1 MDPLYAAIAT
11 YALSSAAT
19 IAEVIRAGVNSVDAG
34 QAEAA
39 YSIGLSSRQTF
50 LRIILPQALYQALPN
65 FGNLVIGYLKDT
77 SLAFSIGV
85 MDMSGRGQTLI
96 TLSNHALEVYISLSI
111 IYYLTAVLLEYSFKW
126 IEKRVKKKT
135 PDSRVFSISSYKGEI
150 MMPLDVPFIGTAVM
164 AMLKTI
170 PLTLA
175 MTFFPILFGFIIA
188 IGLTLIRMYH
198 VRFLEPIAK
207 FYVSFSKHP
216 SNFAYY
222 ADLLRHSPIGGF
234 LSKSFGLGISAN
246 KIPVVVFVII
256 ALSFTAGAYLT
267 EILRSGIIAV
277 DIGQMEAAYS
287 VGYTHGQAIRKV
299 LLPQAFMIALPN
311 FTNLCIG
318 FLHTTSIAAIV
329 AVPEITGMATIV
341 ASDNYAF
348 LEAFIGAALIYWFLT
363 ILIEAINYILEKNIA
378 KYRGGTV

>member
-1 MDPLYAAIAT
+1 
-11 YALSSAAT
+11 
-19 IAEVIRAGVNSVDAG
+19 
-34 QAEAA
+34 
-39 YSIGLSSRQTF
+39 
-50 LRIILPQALYQALPN
+50 
-65 FGNLVIGYLKDT
+65 
-77 SLAFSIGV
+77 
-85 MDMSGRGQTLI
+85 
-96 TLSNHALEVYISLSI
+96 
-111 IYYLTAVLLEYSFKW
+111 
-126 IEKRVKKKT
+126 
-135 PDSRVFSISSYKGEI
+135 
-150 MMPLDVPFIGTAVM
+150 
-164 AMLKTI
+164 
-170 PLTLA
+170 
-175 MTFFPILFGFIIA
+175 
-188 IGLTLIRMYH
+188 
-198 VRFLEPIAK
+198 
-207 FYVSFSKHP
+207 
-216 SNFAYY
+216 
-222 ADLLRHSPIGGF
+222 
-234 LSKSFGLGISAN
+234 
-246 KIPVVVFVII
+246 
-256 ALSFTAGAYLT
+256 

>member
-1 MDPLYAAIAT
+1 
-11 YALSSAAT
+11 
-19 IAEVIRAGVNSVDAG
+19 
-34 QAEAA
+34 
-39 YSIGLSSRQTF
+39 
-50 LRIILPQALYQALPN
+50 
-65 FGNLVIGYLKDT
+65 
-77 SLAFSIGV
+77 
-85 MDMSGRGQTLI
+85 
-96 TLSNHALEVYISLSI
+96 
-111 IYYLTAVLLEYSFKW
+111 
-126 IEKRVKKKT
+126 
-135 PDSRVFSISSYKGEI
+135 

-188 IGLTLIRMYH
+188 IGMTLIRMYH

-207 FYVSFSKHP
+207 FYVSFFRSTPAILHIMLIYLGIP
-216 SNFAYY
+216 
-222 ADLLRHSPIGGF
+222 LLVDF

-246 KIPVVVFVII
+246 KIPVVIFVII

-287 VGYTHGQAIRKV
+287 VGYTHGQTIRKV

-363 ILIEAINYILEKNIA
+363 ILIEAVNYILEKNIA